1 MGTTIA
7 AENERLARDHFDRVW
22 NRGEFDEGVL
32 TDDYRVHTHLGA
44 HEVHSLAE
52 FREFV
57 AGTREAV
64 PDLYKEPEDVVAT
77 EDRVVVRYTMTGTQE
92 GEFRGIPATGGEL
105 EIGAVAVYRVEDG
118 RLAESW
124 LVADFLRALRQL
136 GVAD

>member
-1 MGTTIA
+1 MATTTA

-22 NRGEFDEGVL
+22 NRGEFDEDVL
-32 TDDYRVHTHLGA
+32 ADDYRVHTHLGG
-44 HEVHSLAE
+44 HEVHTVEE

-57 AGTREAV
+57 AGTRAAV

-77 EDRVVVRYTMTGTQE
+77 DDRVVIRYTMTGTQE
-92 GEFRGIPATGGEL
+92 GEFRGIPATGGEI

-118 RLAESW
+118 RLAEAW

-136 GVAD
+136 DVVD